1 MTSSATEAR
10 APLAQRVVV
19 TNDTLQ
25 VDLLDGRSL
34 SVPLSWY
41 PRLAQG
47 SQTERQ
53 HWQLIGR
60 GEGIHWPELD
70 EDISVANLLAGLPS
84 AETQESLKRWL
95 SSRRAL

>member
-47 SQTERQ
+47 SETERQ

-70 EDISVANLLAGLPS
+70 EDISVANLLARLPS

>member
-1 MTSSATEAR
+1 MTSSATEAH

-70 EDISVANLLAGLPS
+70 EDISVENLILGKS
-84 AETQESLKRWL
+84 SGESQQSFKKWQAD
-95 SSRRAL
+95 RAS

>member
-47 SQTERQ
+47 SETERQ